1 VQSCGYLSG
10 DCRSYLNIA
19 GRTLK
24 PISIRHRFF
33 LLQTATFALAL
44 VFSLAALYLTLTIQ
58 TRMLPVQDS
67 STNLQ
72 LNWLFRS
79 LMILLAVFAA
89 FAAITLAQ
97 FRRGHREEIWKP
109 LEELRR
115 MVAEVRR
122 GNLNVQTRIP
132 ENVEFGPLAQ
142 GFVEMAAEIRE
153 TRNTLEERVAQRTH
167 ALAEAQGELVQAAKF
182 AALGQLISGVA
193 HEINNPLTSILGF
206 SELVL
211 SRPELD
217 PVLRRN
223 VETIRSESLRVRGVV
238 SNLSSFARRTPH
250 RRERCDLRESLDRIV
265 ELRRYQLNAN
275 RIEVIYPRPSRPV
288 WIEGDRDQLLQVLFN
303 LVLNAEQAI
312 GSRGG
317 RGHIWLAC
325 GENCGQAWFTVRDDG
340 PGIPADVRDKI
351 FEPFFT
357 TKPVGKGSGLGLSIS
372 HGVLQQHGGQIA
384 LSENSSAGATF
395 RAILPAAASRL
406 SSGRLQPTAQT
417 QQESDCARTH
427 VLVIDDEPG
436 ITDLLANYCEGR
448 DWQVTQIN
456 NSTSL
461 DAALSEKTIDLV
473 LCDLKMPGLT
483 GIEVLRHL
491 RLEFPALAS
500 RFVLMTGDAPD
511 PSDPVS
517 AEIAGVPLLLK
528 PFSLS
533 RLAETIADLRAAPA
547 DAWEHTV

>member
-1 VQSCGYLSG
+1 
-10 DCRSYLNIA
+10 
-19 GRTLK
+19 LK

-44 VFSLAALYLTLTIQ
+44 TVTLAALYLTLTIQ
-58 TRMLPVQDS
+58 NRMQPLQDPS
-67 STNLQ
+67 KGLQ
-72 LNWLFRS
+72 LTWPFRG
-79 LMILLAVFAA
+79 LIVLLAVFGGL
-89 FAAITLAQ
+89 AAISLRQ

-122 GNLNVQTRIP
+122 GNLDVQTRIP

-153 TRNTLEERVAQRTH
+153 MRSSLEERVAQRTH
-167 ALAEAQGELVQAAKF
+167 ALEEAQEELVQAAKF

-217 PVLRRN
+217 LVLRRN
-223 VETIRSESLRVRGVV
+223 VETIRSESLRVRGVI

-265 ELRRYQLNAN
+265 EFRRYQLNAN
-275 RIEVIYPRPSRPV
+275 RIEVSYSRPSHPV

-303 LVLNAEQAI
+303 LVLNSEQAI
-312 GSRGG
+312 CARGG
-317 RGHIWLAC
+317 RGHIWLDC
-325 GENCGQAWFTVRDDG
+325 GEDSGQAWFTVRDDG
-340 PGIPADVRDKI
+340 PGIPAEIRDKI

-357 TKPVGKGSGLGLSIS
+357 TKPAGKGSGLGLSIS
-372 HGVLQQHGGQIA
+372 HGVLQQHGGEIA
-384 LSENSSAGATF
+384 LSESSSSGSTF
-395 RAILPAAASRL
+395 RAILPAAAPRL
-406 SSGRLQPTAQT
+406 NSAKFQPAKQALQKNAAGRP
-417 QQESDCARTH
+417 H
-427 VLVIDDEPG
+427 VLVVDDERG
-436 ITDLLANYCEGR
+436 ITDLLAHYCEAR
-448 DWQVTQIN
+448 DWQVTLIN
-456 NSTSL
+456 NPASL
-461 DAALSEKTIDLV
+461 EAALSDEPIDLV

-491 RLEFPALAS
+491 RREFPVLAS
-500 RFVLMTGDAPD
+500 RFVLMTGAAPD
-511 PSDPVS
+511 PSDPAS
-517 AEIAGVPLLLK
+517 AEIVGVPLLLK

-533 RLAETIADLRAAPA
+533 RLAETIAELSATPA
-547 DAWEHTV
+547 EAEERTV